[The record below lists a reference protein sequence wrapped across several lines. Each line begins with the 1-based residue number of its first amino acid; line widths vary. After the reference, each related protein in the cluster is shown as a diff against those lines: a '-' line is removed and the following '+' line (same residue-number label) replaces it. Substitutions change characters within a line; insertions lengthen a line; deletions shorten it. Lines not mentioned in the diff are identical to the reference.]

1 MTDEIIKRIIERI
14 TPIIKEELYNFFPDA
29 LPLKRSDYI
38 HEGDE
43 DDEENEDD
51 EDEENEE
58 NEERYMEKK
67 QEEKQEE
74 KLISI
79 LGLDV
84 DNFGRANIGGV
95 CLYTLKMIK
104 EHYLKTGKILL
115 PNKFIDNQYNRGKLK
130 AFLQYKES
138 I

>member
-14 TPIIKEELYNFFPDA
+14 TPIIKEELYNFFPDP
-29 LPLKRSDYI
+29 LPLKRTDYI
-38 HEGDE
+38 HKDDE
-43 DDEENEDD
+43 D
-51 EDEENEE
+51 DEENEE
-58 NEERYMEKK
+58 NEERYMEEK

-79 LGLDV
+79 LGLDI
-84 DNFGRANIGGV
+84 DNFGRANIGGIY
-95 CLYTLKMIK
+95 LYTLKMIK